1 MGLFSMMVELV
12 GISCAI
18 SGVRRSTGLS
28 VMQLAT
34 SRIKNDN
41 LRTATIGYLNLG
53 EFVVDKGL

>member
-1 MGLFSMMVELV
+1 
-12 GISCAI
+12 
-18 SGVRRSTGLS
+18 
-28 VMQLAT
+28 MQLAT